1 MRFKNLLTILLLF
14 VATLLWAEPI
24 TQSTARK
31 KAVDFASKHGMT
43 IAKDAKNLSTCTVEN
58 LNAAISNIS
67 PHFPL

>member
-31 KAVDFASKHGMT
+31 KAVNFASKHGKT
-43 IAKDAKNLSTCTVEN
+43 IAGDVKTFLK
-58 LNAAISNIS
+58 
-67 PHFPL
+67 